1 MNNQTPFDSSNVPSA
16 SSSSAK
22 SVPTPENFAQAM
34 NHISQLLRMMGNPF
48 AVRHFGNETYYN
60 SVLNGISG
68 MERDFFIF
76 LTVMATQAREYQER
90 LNEAKTHAQTELLL
104 IRGKRN
110 YAQLD
115 SRARR
120 ADDQLA
126 EEEEK
131 LAEETRPKKRQ
142 KRSAKPVAK
151 DSLPSNFPPPPPP
164 PNAGATP
171 MEV

>member
-1 MNNQTPFDSSNVPSA
+1 
-16 SSSSAK
+16 
-22 SVPTPENFAQAM
+22 
-34 NHISQLLRMMGNPF
+34 MGNPY

-60 SVLNGISG
+60 SVLNRISG
-68 MERDFFIF
+68 IERDFFIY

-90 LNEAKTHAQTELLL
+90 LNEAKTHSQTELLL
-104 IRGKRN
+104 TRGKIN

-142 KRSAKPVAK
+142 KRSAKSVAK

-164 PNAGATP
+164 PSAGATP